1 MNLKS
6 SLYRLHIVV
15 THIKC
20 EAVLNLGYVWYA
32 VIFNVIY
39 GRERFPVERKIK
51 LNIVI
56 RMNESRCQ
64 LLLFGCHRC
73 HCWCDGANK
82 FQCDAITYQTSSY
95 QQFLSVWWMCE
106 APFIHFFFS
115 FCNLSTIDN
124 VLDLSQRHHVRMLS
138 LYVFVCLF
146 VLNMNAR
153 VVFFSS
159 FLFLACLSGASLIS
173 ICVKYY
179 FFSLRY

>member
-1 MNLKS
+1 MDVRDFPLSEKLSWTS
-6 SLYRLHIVV
+6 SFEWMSHGVNFYCLAATTAIAGVTVRTNFNAMRLHIKRR
-15 THIKC
+15 HINNFYRYDEC
-20 EAVLNLGYVWYA
+20 ARHHLF
-32 VIFNVIY
+32 IF
-39 GRERFPVERKIK
+39 
-51 LNIVI
+51 
-56 RMNESRCQ
+56 
-64 LLLFGCHRC
+64 
-73 HCWCDGANK
+73 
-82 FQCDAITYQTSSY
+82 
-95 QQFLSVWWMCE
+95 
-106 APFIHFFFS
+106 FFFS